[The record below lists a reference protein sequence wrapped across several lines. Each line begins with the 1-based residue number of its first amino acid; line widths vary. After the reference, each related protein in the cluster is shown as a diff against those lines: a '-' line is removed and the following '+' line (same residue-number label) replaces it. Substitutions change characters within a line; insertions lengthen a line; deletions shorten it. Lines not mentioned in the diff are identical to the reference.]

1 VLIKF
6 WIPPSTFAG
15 AASSSRP
22 AYVSFNAAT
31 CKPIKSLLSSRGI
44 EPVDAIHETSPN
56 HYNAKYSQ
64 AVCQFIS
71 TYLKTGYQLNLD
83 FVLLDDPHAA

>member
-1 VLIKF
+1 M
-6 WIPPSTFAG
+6 
-15 AASSSRP
+15 
-22 AYVSFNAAT
+22 SFNAAT

-44 EPVDAIHETSPN
+44 ELVDAIHETSPN

-64 AVCQFIS
+64 VVCQFIS